1 MLHIHW
7 NDWCWRSNTGHLI
20 WKANSLEKTDA
31 GNDWGQEEKG
41 TTEDETVGWHHW
53 LNGHELEQILGDSEG
68 QGNLACFS
76 PWDRTEPDTTEQ
88 QQYYLLTI
96 QISQSFMLCPL
107 FVFIGLHI
115 VFSCTEQ
122 FQLHATNSGKIL
134 FIFILLQLF
143 SSFPC
148 YGFLDTP
155 II

>member
-1 MLHIHW
+1 MLGTIEG
-7 NDWCWRSNTGHLI
+7 RRRR
-20 WKANSLEKTDA
+20 
-31 GNDWGQEEKG
+31 GQQRMRQLDG
-41 TTEDETVGWHHW
+41 IIDSMD
-53 LNGHELEQILGDSEG
+53 NELEQILGDSEG